1 MPSFIRN
8 TSGGKAISGGSLAP
22 RSRRGNNVDQVNS
35 YWAGGGRP
43 DFAAQ
48 VLVLGGGGGGGSG
61 THGATSGG
69 GGGGGGQTWETAMV
83 IPVGVQTVTVGGS
96 VGQNSNGSVSTFRTA
111 SPTAAQSGN
120 QSWYGC
126 CGGNGGV
133 GAWANGGAGGS
144 SNCGSGGSGTANSIT
159 GSSVTR
165 GGGGAGGG
173 VYGCTGSGGAGGGA
187 NSSPWPNPNG
197 LSGSNGL
204 GGGGSGADNQW
215 GQHSGGGGG
224 SGIVIVR
231 YETALNG
238 SYVVTNSGASSATD
252 GAFTVLTWTGSGSL
266 TLV

>member
-1 MPSFIRN
+1 VQVLASVF
-8 TSGGKAISGGSLAP
+8 SGVELVA
-22 RSRRGNNVDQVNS
+22 D
-35 YWAGGGRP
+35 
-43 DFAAQ
+43 

-69 GGGGGGQTWETAMV
+69 GGGGGGQSYVTGTV
-83 IPVGVQTVTVGGS
+83 IPPGTYTVTVGGA
-96 VGQNSNGSVSTFRTA
+96 VGQNSNGSTSTFRTL

-126 CGGNGGV
+126 CGGAGGV

-173 VYGCTGSGGAGGGA
+173 VYGCTGAGGAGGGA

-215 GQHSGGGGG
+215 GQHAGGNGG
-224 SGIVIVR
+224 SGVVIIKFP
-231 YETALNG
+231 TAVASLV
-238 SYVVTNSGASSATD
+238 SNSGASSTTNGSD
-252 GAFTVLTWTGSGSL
+252 TILTWTGTGSI
-266 TLV
+266 TVSA